1 MQTLMRARLLAPLL
15 AAAAALTSCASDEQP
30 TQSFSTLEG
39 ALSASVPQPYIV
51 QFAAGLDVDAT
62 AKELA
67 GTFGLAVRH
76 RFHHALRGAAVQVPG
91 PILAKLAADPRVAQ
105 IDYDFDVY
113 AIGKPGPAPT
123 PVQTVP
129 IGYTYI
135 GAGETANEGA
145 GGYVAVLDTGIDL
158 DHPDLAA
165 NLDASAALLK
175 DCVGE
180 NTTPGNDLDGHGSHV
195 AGTVAA
201 VDNTIG
207 SIGIGT
213 ALKVVPVKVL
223 NRNGKGSWS
232 TIVCGIDH
240 VTAHASVLRVANLS
254 LGGPGSYCAPDAG
267 CTPSALQMAIENS
280 VKAGVT
286 YAVAAGNE
294 GALASTSVPAAYP
307 AVIAVSA
314 YDTKTS
320 TFPSWSNYGP
330 RVDIAAPGVGIF
342 STTKNGGYATFS
354 GTSMAA
360 PHVAAAAALY
370 LVGHP
375 TASPAQVRQGVLQL
389 ALPSYPGQNAQHGE
403 PILQVHEL

>member
-1 MQTLMRARLLAPLL
+1 MQIRMRARLLAPLL

-30 TQSFSTLEG
+30 TQSFSTQSG
-39 ALSASVPQPYIV
+39 ALSANLPQPYIV

-76 RFHHALRGAAVQVPG
+76 RYRHALRGAAVEVPG
-91 PILAKLAADPRVAQ
+91 PVLAKLAADPRVAQ
-105 IDYDFDVY
+105 IDYDFEVY

-123 PVQTVP
+123 PAQTVP

-135 GAGETANEGA
+135 GAGQTANEGA

-165 NLDASAALLK
+165 NVAASAGLLK
-175 DCVGE
+175 DCIGE
-180 NTTPGNDLDGHGSHV
+180 NTVPGNDLDGHGSHV
-195 AGTVAA
+195 AGTIAA
-201 VDNTIG
+201 LDNTIG

-232 TIVCGIDH
+232 SIVCGIDH
-240 VTAHASVLRVANLS
+240 LTAHASVLRVANLS

-267 CTPSALQMAIENS
+267 CTPSALQVAIENS

-314 YDTKTS
+314 YDTKAAS
-320 TFPSWSNYGP
+320 FPSWSNFGP
-330 RVDIAAPGVGIF
+330 RVDLAAPGVGIF

-354 GTSMAA
+354 GTSMAT

-370 LVGHP
+370 LATHP
-375 TASPAQVRQGVLQL
+375 SATPAQVRAGLLAL
-389 ALPSYPGQNAQHGE
+389 ALPEYPGQSEQHPE
-403 PILQVHEL
+403 PMLQVQQL